1 MKAAAALI
9 VEGLR
14 HERGEEAVAR
24 RDRTHH
30 RFKRDEIIRAF
41 DGVAQAAIDLI
52 LSRPLFMMTT
62 LRAVAKLFERQT
74 YFAPKILTLIE
85 RRDIE
90 ITGAV
95 VGLRRIFALFVKLEQ
110 IKFAF

>member
-1 MKAAAALI
+1 
-9 VEGLR
+9 
-14 HERGEEAVAR
+14 
-24 RDRTHH
+24 
-30 RFKRDEIIRAF
+30 
-41 DGVAQAAIDLI
+41 
-52 LSRPLFMMTT
+52 MMTT

-74 YFAPKILTLIE
+74 YFAAKILTLIE